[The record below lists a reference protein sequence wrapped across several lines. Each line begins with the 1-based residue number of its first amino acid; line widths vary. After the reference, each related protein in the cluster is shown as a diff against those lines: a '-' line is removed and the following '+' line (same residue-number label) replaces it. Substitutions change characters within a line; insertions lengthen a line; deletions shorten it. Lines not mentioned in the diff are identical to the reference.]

1 VREPLR
7 FRRIKLRLTRAGML
21 YIAFTLTIGVV
32 AVNSGNNLLFIL
44 VTALLSLLA
53 LSGLLAYHNIGGLAI
68 SLRTPEEIFAGS
80 PATVTLE
87 LTNVKERFPSY
98 LLTCADDEGGEVIV
112 ELFPGETAG
121 LPIRTEFPERGHHDL
136 PERVLTSEFPFGL
149 VHRGGTFRPGGS
161 CLVYPRPLAVAW
173 SLFEGA
179 ERLGTEQRLPIA
191 GIGGDYRGLR
201 EYLPGDSLSRVQWK
215 GWLRHRRLLTKEFEA
230 EGAAPVTFSYHA
242 VPGPGV
248 EERLGQL
255 TWLVRTAFRR
265 QRAVGLILPGRTFA
279 PAADSRHR
287 KTLLTALALF
297 EGSNAGTTSHDS
309 SQ

>member
-1 VREPLR
+1 
-7 FRRIKLRLTRAGML
+7 ML
-21 YIAFTLTIGVV
+21 FIAFTLTTGVV
-32 AVNSGNNLLFIL
+32 AVNSGNNLIFIL
-44 VTALLSLLA
+44 VTALLALLA
-53 LSGLLAYHNIGGLAI
+53 LSGLLAYQNIGGLAI
-68 SLRTPEEIFAGS
+68 SLRTPEEIFAGN

-87 LTNVKERFPSY
+87 LTNIKKRFPSY
-98 LLTCADDEGGEVIV
+98 LLTCGDDEGGEVLV

-121 LPIRTEFPERGHHDL
+121 LPIRTHFPARGNHDL
-136 PERVLTSEFPFGL
+136 PERLLTSEFPFGL
-149 VHRGGTFRPGGS
+149 VHRGGTFLPGGK

-173 SLFEGA
+173 SIFEGA
-179 ERLGTEQRLPIA
+179 ERLGTDQMLPVA

-201 EYLPGDSLSRVQWK
+201 DYIPGDSLSRVQWK
-215 GWLRHRRLLTKEFEA
+215 GWLRHRRLLTKEFES

-255 TWLVRTAFRR
+255 TWLIRTAFRR
-265 QRAVGLILPGRTFA
+265 HRAVGLVLPGRTFA

-287 KTLLTALALF
+287 RALLTALALF
-297 EGSNAGTTSHDS
+297 EESDAGTTGHDP